1 LSFSFPHHNLYTSL
15 IYIQDES
22 IIDEK
27 SSNLQEVPVEEILE
41 LQQKELER
49 LEEKRKIKQTAL
61 SKYGFFL
68 SNDQNCFDLE

>member
-1 LSFSFPHHNLYTSL
+1 M
-15 IYIQDES
+15 
-22 IIDEK
+22 
-27 SSNLQEVPVEEILE
+27 PVEEILE

-49 LEEKRKIKQTAL
+49 LEEKRKIKQIAL